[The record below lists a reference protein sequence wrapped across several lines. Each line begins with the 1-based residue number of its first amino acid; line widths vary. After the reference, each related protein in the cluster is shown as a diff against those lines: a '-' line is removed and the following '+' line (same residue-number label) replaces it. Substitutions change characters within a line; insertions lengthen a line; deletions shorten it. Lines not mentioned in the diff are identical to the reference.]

1 MAIISRVIDHLRAA
15 WDELTAPGA
24 FFAMSEIEVRGIP
37 MRVFDAA
44 PPNMRVLWETTAA
57 HADKAYVV
65 YEDERYTYAEIDALV
80 RALAHH
86 LRDVHGVGSG
96 DRVALA
102 MRNYPEWVIGYW
114 AITAIGAAVVGMN
127 AWWTSPE
134 MEYGLADSRPKVL
147 IADDERL
154 ERVLPLLQGLR
165 KEAPM
170 HVIAVRS
177 TRQLPDDAA
186 CWNDVIRPET
196 APAGLPT
203 PTIDPD
209 DDATIFYTSGTTGFP
224 KGAQLTHRGSVHNIM
239 HLMFWRMATDRGGR
253 QGDRGRRHPGPGVAA
268 GATRAAGVHGPDA
281 AVPRHGVQLPAAPG
295 DADRR
300 APRADLQVGPGA
312 GARADRAGGRDEL
325 LGRADD
331 EPRAAGPSGLG
342 RAATRRRC
350 RAWAAA
356 GRRCSPTSWRR
367 STSR

>member
-1 MAIISRVIDHLRAA
+1 MPRVIDHLRAA

-37 MRVFDAA
+37 MRVFDGA

-57 HADKAYVV
+57 HADKTYVV

-114 AITAIGAAVVGMN
+114 AITAIGAAVVGLN
-127 AWWTSPE
+127 AWWTTPE

-154 ERVLPLLQGLR
+154 ERALPLLGGLR
-165 KEAPM
+165 EQAPL
-170 HVIAVRS
+170 HVISVRS
-177 TRQLPDDAA
+177 SRELPDDAA
-186 CWNDVIRPET
+186 RWEDVIRPEA
-196 APAGLPT
+196 APAGLPDA
-203 PTIDPD
+203 TIDPD

-224 KGAQLTHRGSVHNIM
+224 KGAQLTHRGLGAQHHAPDVLGDDH
-239 HLMFWRMATDRGGR
+239 GGGRR
-253 QGDRGRRHPGPGVAA
+253 QGDRRRRHPGADVVPGPAR
-268 GATRAAGVHGPDA
+268 ATGVHGADA

-295 DADRR
+295 DADGR
-300 APRADLQVGPGA
+300 AHRADVQVEPRAGA
-312 GARADRAGGRDEL
+312 GADRAGAGHQL
-325 LGRADD
+325 LRRADD
-331 EPRAAGPSGLG
+331 EPRAAGPPGLG
-342 RAATRRRC
+342 AAGHVVAA

-356 GRRCSPTSWRR
+356 GRRCSPTSSRR